1 MSPENRSKVMMS
13 NMKLS
18 KNNYSMG
25 MLKGNNYINKKR
37 MMSLQRP
44 KTNKNQRNQTMQL
57 LDQQRLKSAN
67 QTRYNNNNI
76 NNSLNLSAN
85 KGVLSG
91 GVQGQSQ

>member
-1 MSPENRSKVMMS
+1 MSPENRSGVMMS

-44 KTNKNQRNQTMQL
+44 KTNKNQRNQTM
-57 LDQQRLKSAN
+57 
-67 QTRYNNNNI
+67 
-76 NNSLNLSAN
+76 
-85 KGVLSG
+85 
-91 GVQGQSQ
+91 